1 MMPMERDEQTAGD
14 EPGSTEA
21 VVSGTEEAEQTFTIG
36 QLADEFQITT
46 RAIRFYESRG
56 LIQPR
61 REGTNRI
68 YSRRDRGRLILILRG
83 KNLGFTLEDIAEYL
97 ALYDVDRSQRAQ
109 TEMLLSKVEAAIAD
123 LNRKKADLARTLN
136 DLKDLR
142 AKCVA
147 FLKDVDKS

>member
-1 MMPMERDEQTAGD
+1 MLDNDPKPPSHDETAAVEDEQTY
-14 EPGSTEA
+14 
-21 VVSGTEEAEQTFTIG
+21 TIG
-36 QLADEFQITT
+36 QLAEEFQITT

-109 TEMLLSKVEAAIAD
+109 TDMLLGKVDAAIAD
-123 LNRKKADLARTLN
+123 LNRKKADLARTLT
-136 DLKDLR
+136 DLKDLK

-147 FLKDVDKS
+147 FLKDVDDKGS

>member
-1 MMPMERDEQTAGD
+1 MKNDDPTTEQDADGS
-14 EPGSTEA
+14 PGTS
-21 VVSGTEEAEQTFTIG
+21 EETFTIG
-36 QLADEFQITT
+36 QLAEEFEITT

-97 ALYDVDRSQRAQ
+97 ALYDIDATQRTQ
-109 TEMLLSKVEAAIAD
+109 TEMLLGKVEASIAD
-123 LNRKKADLARTLN
+123 LNRKKADLARTLS

-142 AKCVA
+142 AKCVD
-147 FLKDVDKS
+147 FLKQGDKS

>member
-1 MMPMERDEQTAGD
+1 MDRDDAVRSDETKGKEAPVPAAG
-14 EPGSTEA
+14 
-21 VVSGTEEAEQTFTIG
+21 EAEPTFTIG
-36 QLADEFQITT
+36 QLAEEFQITT

-56 LIQPR
+56 LIRPR

-97 ALYDVDRSQRAQ
+97 ALYDVDRSQRTQ
-109 TEMLLSKVEAAIAD
+109 TEMLLGKVEGAIAD
-123 LNRKKADLARTLN
+123 LNQKKADLARTLN

-142 AKCVA
+142 AKCVD
-147 FLKDVDKS
+147 FLEKTDDA

>member
-1 MMPMERDEQTAGD
+1 MRACPENSSDD
-14 EPGSTEA
+14 
-21 VVSGTEEAEQTFTIG
+21 EQTFTIG
-36 QLADEFQITT
+36 QLAEEFQITT

-68 YSRRDRGRLILILRG
+68 YSRRDRGRLTLILRG

-109 TEMLLSKVEAAIAD
+109 TEMLLSKVEASIAD

-136 DLKDLR
+136 DLKELR
-142 AKCVA
+142 AKCVE
-147 FLKDVDKS
+147 FLKDVDKKDG

>member
-1 MMPMERDEQTAGD
+1 MKHDDPTTEQDADGS
-14 EPGSTEA
+14 PGTS
-21 VVSGTEEAEQTFTIG
+21 EETFTIG
-36 QLADEFQITT
+36 QLAEEFEITT

-97 ALYDVDRSQRAQ
+97 ALYDIDPSQRTQ
-109 TEMLLSKVEAAIAD
+109 TEMLLGKVEASIAD
-123 LNRKKADLARTLN
+123 LNRKKADLARTLS

-142 AKCVA
+142 AKCVD
-147 FLKDVDKS
+147 FLKDAGQS

>member
-1 MMPMERDEQTAGD
+1 MERDEQTAGD
-14 EPGSTEA
+14 EPGSTETA
-21 VVSGTEEAEQTFTIG
+21 VSGTEEAEQTFTIG